1 MKDKSKRIVILL
13 LSIFTALGI
22 TLGTGCALGGNVGI
36 EDEEHGHEAG
46 ALEVAFSSSPRFP
59 IVGKEAVLTFKISHN
74 GSLEQGQEVMVMLAK
89 SVAGG
94 HGHEPAPADAGNASE
109 AMPANMPGMD
119 HGAPADEPVPMEHL
133 MPAET
138 SPGVYVA
145 KHTFEQGGRYVATVQ
160 IGDEES
166 DVVVAVRSSPIA
178 WWYIIGLAGI
188 SALLAGVVAV
198 VKTVRKEW

>member
-1 MKDKSKRIVILL
+1 MKRIVIVFI
-13 LSIFTALGI
+13 SVFTTIGLALG
-22 TLGTGCALGGNVGI
+22 ASSAFAN
-36 EDEEHGHEAG
+36 EGHEA
-46 ALEVAFSSSPRFP
+46 LQVAFSSSPRFP
-59 IVGKEAVLTFKISHN
+59 VVGEEAVLTFKISSN
-74 GSLEQGQEVMVMLAK
+74 GTPETGHEVMVMLTK
-89 SVAGG
+89 TTAGG
-94 HGHEPAPADAGNASE
+94 HGHEPATADAPAGDAA

-119 HGAPADEPVPMEHL
+119 HGAQAAEPAPMIHL
-133 MPAET
+133 TPEET
-138 SPGVYVA
+138 SPGVYVS

-166 DVVVAVRSSPIA
+166 DVVVAVRSDPIA